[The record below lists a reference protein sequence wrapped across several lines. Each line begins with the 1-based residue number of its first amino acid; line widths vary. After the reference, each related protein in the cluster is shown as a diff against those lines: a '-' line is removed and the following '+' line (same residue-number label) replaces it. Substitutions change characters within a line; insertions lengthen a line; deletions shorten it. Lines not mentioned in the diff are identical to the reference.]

1 MKRIDSK
8 YIETGSRW
16 LVDHCLILN
25 DRGLIEKVCSQ
36 AEADR
41 LPQRFEAE
49 LDFGDALLLPG
60 CVNTH
65 SHAFQVLL
73 RPSMGQPQHFRDW
86 VDRFLYP
93 LVLGLDEDSLYAS
106 ALLAF
111 SEMLRAGITTVGEFF
126 YVQNLEDGVS
136 SRQRHAHAVIQA
148 AREAGIRI
156 ALLRTL
162 YDQGEKEGQKR
173 FREPAEQAL
182 AQTREL
188 AADYARSPG
197 VSVMPAP
204 HSLHGASQALIEG
217 AAELARELGT
227 PWHIHLAEQEQ
238 DIAYAIQRYGQ
249 RPLQCLEQWGILGE
263 STVLVHGIWL
273 DDAEIGLMGRRR
285 AALAYNPL
293 TNMALG
299 DGIARIPALLQQGVT
314 ISLGTDANLHSSL
327 FAEARAVEY
336 LQRVKDLS
344 MGCVPDARLLMSML
358 HVNGGKNLGLPVG
371 QLEPGFQGDFLVIDP
386 EHPTLLPAIWQD
398 PLETAMLNQI
408 LFSMVPQE
416 AIQAVFVSGD
426 KVVENGQTLR
436 VSRRQIRHA
445 LHGKDSGHA

>member
-16 LVDHCLILN
+16 LVKHSLILN
-25 DRGLIEKVCSQ
+25 DQGEIEKICPQ

-41 LPQRFEAE
+41 LSLRFEEE
-49 LDFGDALLLPG
+49 LDLGSALLLPG
-60 CVNTH
+60 CVNAH

-93 LVLGLDEDSLYAS
+93 LVLELDEDSLYAS
-106 ALLAF
+106 SLLAF

-126 YVQNLEDGVS
+126 YLHNLADGVS

-148 AREAGIRI
+148 AREVGIRI

-173 FREPAEQAL
+173 FREPAEQGL

-188 AADYARSPG
+188 AAHYARTPG

-204 HSLHGASQALIEG
+204 HSLHGASQSLIEG
-217 AAELARELGT
+217 AADLARELGT

-238 DIAYAIQRYGQ
+238 DVAFAQQRYGQ
-249 RPLQCLEQWGILGE
+249 RPLQCLEHWG
-263 STVLVHGIWL
+263 VLNEASVMVHGIWL
-273 DDAEIGLMGRRR
+273 DQSEIALMGRRH
-285 AALAYNPL
+285 AALAYNPQ

-299 DGIARIPALLQQGVT
+299 DGIARIPELLQQGVT
-314 ISLGTDANLHSSL
+314 VALGTDANLDSSL
-327 FAEARAVEY
+327 FAEARLTEY
-336 LQRVKDLS
+336 LQRTRSLT
-344 MGCVPDARLLMSML
+344 MGCIPDARLLMSML
-358 HVNGGKNLGLPVG
+358 HTNGGKVLGLPVG
-371 QLEPGFQGDFLVIDP
+371 RLEPGFQGDFLVIDP
-386 EHPTLLPAIWQD
+386 EHPSLLPAIWQQD
-398 PLETAMLNQI
+398 VETALLNQI

-416 AIQAVFVSGD
+416 AISEVWVGGER
-426 KVVENGQTLR
+426 VVEAGATLK
-436 VSRRQIRHA
+436 VSRKQIRQA
-445 LHGKDSGHA
+445 LKAVNSEQ